1 MQKYDNK
8 VAWCSVC
15 DQGWVQIRKD
25 RKTKELFVVCDE
37 CESRWEHPNETIK
50 KYIATSIFD
59 TDIEIEIPT
68 EQEVRFKKW
77 DKYIINSY

>member
-1 MQKYDNK
+1 MQRHDNK

-15 DQGWVQIRKD
+15 DQGWVQIYKD
-25 RKTKELFVVCDE
+25 KRTKELFAVCDE
-37 CESRWEHPNETIK
+37 CESRWEHPTHAEK

-68 EQEVRFKKW
+68 PNDIYLKGW
-77 DKYIINSY
+77 DKYIIYSH